1 MTPAQISFSLQD
13 YNNALA
19 TANNFDSTLKASAA
33 AVNANYYPILAL
45 AARQV
50 FARVEITVGKRAD
63 GSLNPDDTLAFLR
76 ADRTSAIEE
85 LYASAPFWLYVN
97 PELLRLM
104 LQPIVNEH
112 KRIGTTA
119 ASGGTVL
126 DLGGLSFFFLL
137 AVRRTYHWQEPL
149 ILASLV
155 IRGATICLSKVI
167 HLATIFA

>member
-1 MTPAQISFSLQD
+1 M
-13 YNNALA
+13 
-19 TANNFDSTLKASAA
+19 

-50 FARVEITVGKRAD
+50 FARIEITVGKRPD
-63 GSLNPDDTLAFLR
+63 GSFNPDDTLAFLK

-112 KRIGTTA
+112 KRIGATG

-126 DLGGLSFFFLL
+126 DLGGLSLFSLF
-137 AVRRTYHWQEPL
+137 AVRRTWHLTGTSYPRVTGYTGNNNMPIEGDTCTWPL
-149 ILASLV
+149 FLPED
-155 IRGATICLSKVI
+155 
-167 HLATIFA
+167 